1 MYEWEERK
9 VYVEAIKKEEDLKIK
24 ERERLEKE
32 IRKEKSYQA
41 FKDWLK
47 VSLLKQREELIQK
60 KIIAAEK
67 KRQKQIDKKTKEN
80 NKVMARIAYQEWKQR
95 KAEQA
100 RH

>member
-9 VYVEAIKKEEDLKIK
+9 VYVEAIKKDEVLKVK

-67 KRQKQIDKKTKEN
+67 KR
-80 NKVMARIAYQEWKQR
+80 
-95 KAEQA
+95 
-100 RH
+100 